1 MPFVSATQK
10 VNCASYWL
18 EACQL
23 SEFINIK
30 VIRVFSAT
38 AVKEFI
44 ERNNDIHTVHLVSKI
59 IIAFHILEKIKL
71 FSVIIITF
79 VTVCVGVFIYL

>member
-1 MPFVSATQK
+1 MICFIVVTTK

-30 VIRVFSAT
+30 VIRIFSVA

-44 ERNNDIHTVHLVSKI
+44 ERNADIQTVHLVSKI
-59 IIAFHILEKIKL
+59 IVSLSNFCTNPSDSL
-71 FSVIIITF
+71 
-79 VTVCVGVFIYL
+79 